1 MEAGANSENRL
12 ATTWT
17 DQRFPRL
24 RREAAQDPPA
34 VTEQDQVSERV
45 TV

>member
-12 ATTWT
+12 ATTWA

-24 RREAAQDPPA
+24 WREAAQGPLA
-34 VTEQDQVSERV
+34 VTEQDQVSEQV